1 MLRVSE
7 IKKENKP
14 PGDANGRDDMKTA
27 TVRYL
32 DKPGSKNTDEVITA
46 VKSYLERESVKHVVV
61 ASSSGATGVKFAD
74 AIGDMANLTVVT
86 YHTGFSKEGV
96 QNLEEHNREV
106 LESKG
111 IKIVTQSHVFSGI
124 ERSIS
129 KKFGGISP
137 VEIIAE
143 TLRSLFGHG
152 LKVCIEVTI
161 MAADSGEIPIED
173 VIAVGG
179 TGGGAD
185 TAILIRPAHMNNFFD
200 AKVREFIIIP
210 REW

>member
-1 MLRVSE
+1 M
-7 IKKENKP
+7 KKA
-14 PGDANGRDDMKTA
+14 G
-27 TVRYL
+27 VQYL
-32 DKPGSKNTDEVITA
+32 DKPGPKNTDEVIAA
-46 VKSYLERESVKHVVV
+46 VKSYLERDGFKHVVV

-74 AIGDMANLTVVT
+74 AIADMANLTVVT

-96 QNLEEHNREV
+96 RNLEEDNRGI

-129 KKFGGISP
+129 RKFGGISR
-137 VEIIAE
+137 VETIAE

-161 MAADSGEIPIED
+161 MAADSGAIPIED

-179 TGGGAD
+179 TGSGAD
-185 TAILIRPAHMNNFFD
+185 TAILIQPAHMNNFFD

-210 REW
+210 RER